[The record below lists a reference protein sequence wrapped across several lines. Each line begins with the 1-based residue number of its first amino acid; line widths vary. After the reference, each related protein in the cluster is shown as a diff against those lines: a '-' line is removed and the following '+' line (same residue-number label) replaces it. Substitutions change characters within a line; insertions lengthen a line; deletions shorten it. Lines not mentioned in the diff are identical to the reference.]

1 MKGKNFGL
9 VLEGNRNYVK
19 NLNEISRPCS
29 QFFVPVDDLITRYPR
44 ISLEVLTSCL
54 VFLQFRDIIQGPPVV
69 HSEQQSHVLI
79 MHDQR
84 YDCIQLLPFESQEG
98 SGVLGQGT
106 WRDHHAITPFCCER
120 HDITPIFVK
129 KIWHDGVSMPIIG
142 VITPKTDLHK

>member
-1 MKGKNFGL
+1 MKQMKGKNFGL

-44 ISLEVLTSCL
+44 ISLKVLNSCL

-79 MHDQR
+79 MHDPR

-98 SGVLGQGT
+98 SGVLRQGSNNPPNCSSL
-106 WRDHHAITPFCCER
+106 I
-120 HDITPIFVK
+120 
-129 KIWHDGVSMPIIG
+129 MM
-142 VITPKTDLHK
+142 